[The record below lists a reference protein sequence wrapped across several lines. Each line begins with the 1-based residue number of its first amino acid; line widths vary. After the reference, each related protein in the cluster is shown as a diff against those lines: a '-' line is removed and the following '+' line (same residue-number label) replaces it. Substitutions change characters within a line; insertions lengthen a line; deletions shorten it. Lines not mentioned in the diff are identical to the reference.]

1 MCSSCTSR
9 EGDAMQASEA
19 EASTSDACAALEKA
33 TAVAE
38 AAHAEAAQIDR
49 GRRAAE
55 RKLVRIVL
63 SVCAVL
69 VRRLCSFLSLE

>member
-1 MCSSCTSR
+1 
-9 EGDAMQASEA
+9 MQASEA

-33 TAVAE
+33 SAVAE
-38 AAHAEAAQIDR
+38 AARAEAAQTDR

-55 RKLVRIVL
+55 RKLVHVVL

-69 VRRLCSFLSLE
+69 VRHLCSVLS